1 MGCSMIWK
9 DTTMTTDVKRRKYKN
24 FNKENAS
31 KKKRNHRNLSNSLK
45 RLQNHFNDKYHSK

>member
-1 MGCSMIWK
+1 
-9 DTTMTTDVKRRKYKN
+9 MTTDVKRRKYKN